1 MVVTIIYVE
10 VIQARI
16 AILICQLQK
25 NKNKGQERRRNAAL
39 LLFVEKS
46 LDLWKVLWYVF
57 VLQKEVQ
64 RT

>member
-1 MVVTIIYVE
+1 MKDSIAMMVMLSFTLFHYKRSK
-10 VIQARI
+10 AN
-16 AILICQLQK
+16 QK
-25 NKNKGQERRRNAAL
+25 YRRNAV
-39 LLFVEKS
+39 LFEFYLGKS

>member
-1 MVVTIIYVE
+1 MMAMLSFTLFHYKKSK
-10 VIQARI
+10 ANR
-16 AILICQLQK
+16 
-25 NKNKGQERRRNAAL
+25 RHRRNAAFFEFYL
-39 LLFVEKS
+39 GKS